1 MNAYTTKTIFTFL
14 KRETISLPKRFTM
27 QFKKILEKKS
37 RPYKFKVLSEANL
50 PATTILNSNSTIT
63 LTNTKT
69 LTTQQQDTYSTKI
82 TDHINVPTHLDS
94 LAQFDSE
101 SKWAWPNLTQA
112 QLDSFWPNLTLL
124 SPSQN
129 GPGPT

>member
-1 MNAYTTKTIFTFL
+1 MTNIAQHATRKANAVFHFC
-14 KRETISLPKRFTM
+14 
-27 QFKKILEKKS
+27 S
-37 RPYKFKVLSEANL
+37 RIV
-50 PATTILNSNSTIT
+50 
-63 LTNTKT
+63 
-69 LTTQQQDTYSTKI
+69 
-82 TDHINVPTHLDS
+82 VPTHLDS
-94 LAQFDSE
+94 LARFDSE